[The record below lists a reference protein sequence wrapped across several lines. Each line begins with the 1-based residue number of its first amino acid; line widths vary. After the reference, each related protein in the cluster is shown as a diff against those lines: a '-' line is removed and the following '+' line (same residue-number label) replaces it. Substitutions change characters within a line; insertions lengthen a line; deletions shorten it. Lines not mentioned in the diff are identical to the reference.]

1 MKKLIGWAIVIGLFW
16 YTGSRWA
23 DIYKAKTDL
32 AKVVNQQ
39 LDFINETSQPVVKQ
53 KLVDEARKLGI
64 ELSPSDIQIKYED
77 TDVRS
82 VAQQYTARI
91 ATFVNKRAEIKL
103 QIAQLNED
111 YNAYLAVIPLREE
124 IEDFKIRQIQ
134 ARERERPELQ
144 QLLEATP
151 Q

>member
-64 ELSPSDIQIKYED
+64 GLSPSNIQIKYED

-103 QIAQLNED
+103 S

>member
-103 QIAQLNED
+103 S